1 MHPVDKMKRRKLP
14 SIKESENIPI
24 DLEPRL
30 FGGFNYSNGN
40 PADYTLNDIICINR
54 LYHEGVY
61 DTLELADKFDLEER
75 LIRQIIRRFDAG
87 DFDKFLKNF
96 KDLDVLDLKDIDF
109 NSNNF
114 TNEKLKKLD
123 LFIFHKNLY
132 KSDENICEL
141 LDLDIETIK
150 TYLDYGKAGIMPYYK
165 FYQEYMAAEERNAL
179 KEIEDDFR
187 KSDELI
193 KVFISYTYRGI
204 SMENISKLTG
214 IDLEKV
220 KIWLDM
226 GKEGKEPFDK
236 FYEDYLEAVEFRDNL
251 R

>member
-1 MHPVDKMKRRKLP
+1 MP
-14 SIKESENIPI
+14 SISESENIPI
-24 DLEPRL
+24 ELEPSL
-30 FGGFNYSNGN
+30 FGGFNYSDGN
-40 PADYTLNDIICINR
+40 PAEFTLNDIICINR
-54 LYHEGVY
+54 LYHNGVY
-61 DTLELADKFDLEER
+61 DTLELAEKFDLEER
-75 LIRQIIRRFDAG
+75 LIRQIILRFDAG
-87 DFDKFLKNF
+87 DFNKFLKNF
-96 KDLDVLDLKDIDF
+96 KDLDVLDLDDIDF

-114 TNEKLKKLD
+114 TNEMFKKLD

-132 KSDENICEL
+132 KKDENICEL

-150 TYLDYGKAGIMPYYK
+150 TYLDYGKSGITPYYK
-165 FYQEYMAAEERNAL
+165 FYQEYNDAEERNAL

-236 FYEDYLEAVEFRDNL
+236 FYEDYLEALEFGDNL

>member
-1 MHPVDKMKRRKLP
+1 MP
-14 SIKESENIPI
+14 SISESENIPI
-24 DLEPRL
+24 ELEPSL
-30 FGGFNYSNGN
+30 FGGFNYSDGN
-40 PADYTLNDIICINR
+40 PAEFTLNDIICINR
-54 LYHEGVY
+54 LYHNGVY
-61 DTLELADKFDLEER
+61 DTLELAEKFDLEER
-75 LIRQIIRRFDAG
+75 LIRQIILRFDAG
-87 DFDKFLKNF
+87 DFNKFLKNF
-96 KDLDVLDLKDIDF
+96 KDLDVLDLDDIDF

-114 TNEKLKKLD
+114 TNEMFKKLD

-132 KSDENICEL
+132 KKDENICEL

-150 TYLDYGKAGIMPYYK
+150 TYLDYGKSGIMPYYN
-165 FYQEYMAAEERNAL
+165 FYQEYNDAEERNAL

-204 SMENISKLTG
+204 SMDNISKLTG

-220 KIWLDM
+220 KIWVDM

-236 FYEDYLEAVEFRDNL
+236 FYEDYLEALEFGDNL

>member
-1 MHPVDKMKRRKLP
+1 MKRRKLP

-24 DLEPRL
+24 DLEPSL

-40 PADYTLNDIICINR
+40 PADFTLNDIISINN
-54 LYHEGVY
+54 
-61 DTLELADKFDLEER
+61 LEER
-75 LIRQIIRRFDAG
+75 LIRQIIWRFDAG

-96 KDLDVLDLKDIDF
+96 KDLDVLDLEDIDF

-150 TYLDYGKAGIMPYYK
+150 TYLEYGKTGIMPYYK
-165 FYQEYMAAEERNAL
+165 FYQDYKDADERNAL

-214 IDLEKV
+214 IDLKKV
-220 KIWLDM
+220 NTWLDL